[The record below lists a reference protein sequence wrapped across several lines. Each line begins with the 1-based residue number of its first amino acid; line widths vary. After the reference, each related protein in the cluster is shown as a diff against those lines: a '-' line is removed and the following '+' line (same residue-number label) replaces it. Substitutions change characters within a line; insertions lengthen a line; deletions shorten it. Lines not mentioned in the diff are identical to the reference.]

1 MEFNNLRRNIL
12 SNLGKKYL
20 QTNSKKS
27 FLLNGIR
34 SEYSDIPKN
43 DVEGAIHSLKDNG
56 LVMFSKNKQSIQ
68 LTPKGLGRLQVIKD
82 RKSNEEVV
90 MAKEIDSR
98 NQYQED
104 FKRR

>member
-20 QTNSKKS
+20 QTNSKKP
-27 FLLNGIR
+27 FLLDGIR
-34 SEYSDIPKN
+34 SEYSDIPKI
-43 DVEGAIHSLKDNG
+43 DVEGAIHSLRDNG
-56 LVMFSKNKQSIQ
+56 FVLFSKDEQSIQ
-68 LTPKGLGRLQVIKD
+68 LTPKGLDRLQVNKD
-82 RKSNEEVV
+82 RKSNEKFV
-90 MAKEIDSR
+90 MAKELDSR